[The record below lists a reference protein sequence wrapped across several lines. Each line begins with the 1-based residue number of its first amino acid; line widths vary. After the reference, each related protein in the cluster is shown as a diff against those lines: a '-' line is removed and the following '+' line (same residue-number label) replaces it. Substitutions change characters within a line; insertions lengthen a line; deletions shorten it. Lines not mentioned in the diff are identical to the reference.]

1 MSLTLFETWALTG
14 DDDDDDDDK
23 VEALNDLFIAD
34 EDWNVFSVDVD
45 DVVKELKVFEFDVV
59 KELYGFELVV
69 VRELKGFEFDDDSS
83 WFLIALK

>member
-14 DDDDDDDDK
+14 DDDDDDDK

-45 DVVKELKVFEFDVV
+45 DVVKELNAFVFD
-59 KELYGFELVV
+59 GFELDI
-69 VRELKGFEFDDDSS
+69 VRELKGFEFDEASS

>member
-14 DDDDDDDDK
+14 DDDDDDDK

-45 DVVKELKVFEFDVV
+45 DVVKELNAFVFD
-59 KELYGFELVV
+59 GFELDI
-69 VRELKGFEFDDDSS
+69 VRELKGFEFAEASS

>member
-14 DDDDDDDDK
+14 DDDDEDDDK

-45 DVVKELKVFEFDVV
+45 DVVKELNVFVFD
-59 KELYGFELVV
+59 GFELDIVK
-69 VRELKGFEFDDDSS
+69 ELKGFELDDDSS

>member
-14 DDDDDDDDK
+14 DDDDDDDK

-45 DVVKELKVFEFDVV
+45 DVVKELKVFEFD
-59 KELYGFELVV
+59 GFELDI
-69 VRELKGFEFDDDSS
+69 VRELKGFEFDEASS

>member
-14 DDDDDDDDK
+14 DDVDDDDDK

-45 DVVKELKVFEFDVV
+45 DVVKELKIFEFDVV
-59 KELYGFELVV
+59 KE
-69 VRELKGFEFDDDSS
+69 
-83 WFLIALK
+83 

>member
-14 DDDDDDDDK
+14 DDVDDDDDDK

-45 DVVKELKVFEFDVV
+45 DVVKELKVFEFD
-59 KELYGFELVV
+59 GFELDIVK
-69 VRELKGFEFDDDSS
+69 ELKGFEFAEASS